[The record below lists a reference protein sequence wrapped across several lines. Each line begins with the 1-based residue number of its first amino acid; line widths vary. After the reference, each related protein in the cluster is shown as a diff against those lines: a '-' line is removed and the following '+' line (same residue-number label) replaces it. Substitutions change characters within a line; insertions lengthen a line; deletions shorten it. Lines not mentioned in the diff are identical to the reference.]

1 MAYKPK
7 YHPGEKITSLDELEK
22 QEFIYCNG
30 KIMHEGWFKSWPF
43 RLASNYIKWGSL
55 RYAVKIEM
63 EDNMQIKIE
72 KAGVTKVNYDGFYVN
87 NDDMVQLVESEIDK
101 MNPKPKMDY
110 DAKFAA
116 KVTITVEFLGD
127 MEE

>member
-1 MAYKPK
+1 MNKINVNEYVWEVCYMAYKRK

-55 RYAVKIEM
+55 RHAVKNDM
-63 EDNMQIKIE
+63 
-72 KAGVTKVNYDGFYVN
+72 DGN
-87 NDDMVQLVESEIDK
+87 N
-101 MNPKPKMDY
+101 N
-110 DAKFAA
+110 
-116 KVTITVEFLGD
+116 G
-127 MEE
+127 